1 MSQRI
6 KSEDKSAKRRV
17 LHRGST
23 QKGERIDIRL
33 SIGAK
38 ALLQRAAAERHKTL
52 AEFLVDSGLS
62 AAAETHTISKGVSPM
77 KKIASFT
84 VRMPIEKKDR
94 LRRLAEQNGMSVN
107 HLFDELAT
115 IVLAEND
122 AYHRFLVRSKK
133 GDARVGLAL
142 LSKMDR
148 IESSKRS
155 GGLPG
160 KGGR

>member
-1 MSQRI
+1 
-6 KSEDKSAKRRV
+6 
-17 LHRGST
+17 
-23 QKGERIDIRL
+23 
-33 SIGAK
+33 
-38 ALLQRAAAERHKTL
+38 
-52 AEFLVDSGLS
+52 
-62 AAAETHTISKGVSPM
+62 M

-84 VRMPIEKKDR
+84 VRMPIEKKNR

-148 IESSKRS
+148 IESRKRS